1 MKMTKMKRSMK
12 KIVQCGLV
20 VCALCAMVL
29 LSGCKNA
36 KLEAGERRLVKA
48 SLGGGEVRS
57 GRGRRAVASGHASA
71 QPAYY
76 ESKFRVKLKTDTI
89 TQKCLAVNSE
99 GKLVREECTQGYD
112 ASQIW
117 YFDYDGYIFSLSGGK
132 KSCLYQSKVI
142 NTEYLP
148 KVLNYEELV
157 ASPVACNQS
166 YYKVNQELFKVKL
179 ERHEEGELYF
189 MTTKRYDDRGRII
202 IKDVARAKVEDKAYL
217 GSRHGGKLVFDRDTR
232 YAFSVELEAVE
243 DEEVSPVY
251 KDFKGYYVNF
261 VEGEEK
267 QLPFFTNKKSGKHAY
282 IGKEVMIHDL
292 YKYKV
297 AYYKHALNVHDE
309 RRTKSKGRRKGGKP
323 RTFLRESVIALGT
336 KLEDLA
342 APNVGEHEA
351 LIVCVYTAEGKLV
364 GNRCTVSAKHKR
376 GKRKFHKAALKKPEG
391 YYYEGLDASEIA
403 IANEEYKIKDD
414 LYRLYSDGGEQVYI
428 NPNKF
433 WHALN
438 VVIPEGVKWELET
451 SYLPK
456 RAFAE
461 HEQRNNV
468 KLLLPLYVDNI
479 GMIGG
484 YITGAQTLYEMKIGS
499 AEEEGALG
507 VVKVVYTDKGT
518 WDGRNYTPPDAETA
532 EFRYEF
538 KGKVVAKRNVPIVK
552 GKLQALPVLAV
563 FVDLEA
569 KKLLAQIGESSWDW
583 GSGPKV
589 HLDKKAGGVVSLSSL
604 SEASVKGLSGGMKF
618 VGSESKHGIQFF
630 MPEVERNA
638 AYGLKD
644 VGLGK
649 SRQRRWAFLAK
660 LFGFGARGAAVRY
673 SAGKAYARLGYL
685 ARGALRLSKIAR
697 LRRVLSL
704 NRFKILGAGIGG
716 GTAIGFIAAGA
727 GGAFT
732 PSHGKAEE
740 KKQLHPSLPKDSKAV
755 LLRRNAA
762 GSYRS
767 DGKQQVKSKAAW
779 DELCA
784 IGAGNDT
791 SCVNT
796 EVGVSGSY
804 EGKSLNYKVV
814 YTRKRD
820 NTKAERVEEHVSLA
834 CFHTNEKLSGQVYN
848 YVCVTDG
855 KPTKVYTTVKPGD
868 KRIKRKIKGNAM
880 YMWVDPKNS
889 LKDVKLHVQSMKK
902 IERKGG
908 VGTDEYLLIAK
919 LPSIILAANE
929 PEMMI
934 IDEKGRYTF
943 VTHDKKTKTLSFSPD
958 SARLRY
964 RTLISVNEQER
975 LQYKEGEEE
984 DDEEV
989 WFDCPPAVPGG
1000 GIYRCEASK
1009 KGQYMAPGARIL
1021 RNAATSDGITNEA
1034 TQLYAQT
1041 YDFGPGTAYWAGS
1054 GNSDYMET
1062 KETPRNYVDVLFTD
1076 RAAITSV
1083 FYKTTTKKGRTIMIQ
1098 EPVGVVKV
1106 LFDLALVSLIE
1117 KTKGLPKPKVL
1128 GKTNK
1133 FFAFPD
1139 EQKFIRTHAANFL
1152 DYIRFKV
1159 KNLRLVPPEGYDEY
1173 LDYIRVGFAQTI
1185 DSRIMSLDLYNATTK
1200 KMHVVDTEELDRT
1213 KAQRSFR
1220 QSDNIMRVYPYFDG
1234 IYEFFEGI
1242 FYPGN
1247 LPSFARGA
1255 KNSVSLLAG
1264 FHDLDNQSIQ
1274 SDTQMIAGV
1283 GIHAIS
1289 FYEGRRI
1296 NGWKMNMADAP
1307 FVYKTKWMTP
1317 IDSNINGSRPYRYK
1331 IVVKFS
1337 TSLAATAS
1345 DNGEYNILDMGEK
1358 AAKKM
1363 DTEEPNLTMDGTYTK
1378 LAEIKWNVVQEVG
1391 YSTTA
1396 DIGHTDRAKITDYY
1410 YEVKGSLPSNNN
1422 YKNWMDNYV
1431 KLTQGDTTAY
1441 GFRTMHEKNGERVL
1455 YYKQSYDDADAQGT
1469 FPFSA
1474 FVKTDDYIKTHW
1486 KEVPVSK

>member
-1 MKMTKMKRSMK
+1 MK
-12 KIVQCGLV
+12 KSMMWKVGV

-36 KLEAGERRLVKA
+36 KLEAGEKRLVSA

-142 NTEYLP
+142 DDTFANTGYYKP
-148 KVLNYEELV
+148 KFLHYEELV

-166 YYKVNQELFKVKL
+166 YYKVNEELFKVKL
-179 ERHEEGELYF
+179 ERTTEDGELYF
-189 MTTKRYDDRGRII
+189 TTTRHYD
-202 IKDVARAKVEDKAYL
+202 EDGTILAQNKLMRSKEANKAYL

-929 PEMMI
+929 PTMQI
-934 IDEKGRYTF
+934 VGINHNTTLVKKNLDGTIVFNPLKDEKKYKGQVGSTIGGSLFFIADEGSVTF
-943 VTHDKKTKTLSFSPD
+943 K
-958 SARLRY
+958 
-964 RTLISVNEQER
+964 
-975 LQYKEGEEE
+975 
-984 DDEEV
+984 
-989 WFDCPPAVPGG
+989 CPPAVPGG
-1000 GIYRCEASK
+1000 SIYRCMASK
-1009 KGQYMAPGARIL
+1009 KGQYRASTDRIL
-1021 RNAATSDGITNEA
+1021 INPATSDGITDTT
-1034 TQLYAQT
+1034 TQLYPLSYNFT
-1041 YDFGPGTAYWAGS
+1041 SGTAYWAGS
-1054 GNSDYMET
+1054 GNNDYMET
-1062 KETPRNYVDVLFTD
+1062 KKTPENYIDIWFEDKAKISNVQFKYETERGEEII
-1076 RAAITSV
+1076 ITL
-1083 FYKTTTKKGRTIMIQ
+1083 
-1098 EPVGVVKV
+1098 PVGVIQVIFDIPTMSVIKDDSDRSKSQYQQAV
-1106 LFDLALVSLIE
+1106 ATSKDGKYFMTDFTEDILFKNYIQFSAKNIRL
-1117 KTKGLPKPKVL
+1117 LP
-1128 GKTNK
+1128 
-1133 FFAFPD
+1133 PD
-1139 EQKFIRTHAANFL
+1139 GN
-1152 DYIRFKV
+1152 
-1159 KNLRLVPPEGYDEY
+1159 YDY
-1173 LDYIRVGFAQTI
+1173 LDYIRVGFIKTLE
-1185 DSRIMSLDLYNATTK
+1185 SERYGLKFYNSETK
-1200 KMHVVDTEELDRT
+1200 KMYNVDFDYLALMEENRKLKQYGD
-1213 KAQRSFR
+1213 
-1220 QSDNIMRVYPYFDG
+1220 QSPRVYPFVNANYHLLG
-1234 IYEFFEGI
+1234 GY
-1242 FYPGN
+1242 FYPITLKKLNTPAILFGYRTQEKFKN
-1247 LPSFARGA
+1247 ISLTLDGKSTDVYYALSGGGRSISNNIAIVDKPFNGTFDWITRKDKSINGA
-1255 KNSVSLLAG
+1255 K
-1264 FHDLDNQSIQ
+1264 
-1274 SDTQMIAGV
+1274 
-1283 GIHAIS
+1283 
-1289 FYEGRRI
+1289 
-1296 NGWKMNMADAP
+1296 
-1307 FVYKTKWMTP
+1307 
-1317 IDSNINGSRPYRYK
+1317 PYRYMRTNIFNTYLTVTVSK
-1331 IVVKFS
+1331 
-1337 TSLAATAS
+1337 
-1345 DNGEYNILDMGEK
+1345 NGAYDFERK
-1358 AAKKM
+1358 
-1363 DTEEPNLTMDGTYTK
+1363 NLSSNNVYTK
-1378 LAEIKWNVVQEVG
+1378 LARVRWKLVHEIG
-1391 YSTTA
+1391 YFKIKDLEHDSNSKGVFSYHVADVFNLFDELSATA
-1396 DIGHTDRAKITDYY
+1396 SHNFQS
-1410 YEVKGSLPSNNN
+1410 V
-1422 YKNWMDNYV
+1422 
-1431 KLTQGDTTAY
+1431 
-1441 GFRTMHEKNGERVL
+1441 EKNGQRVL
-1455 YYKQSYDDADAQGT
+1455 YFNKDVFRSGIT
-1469 FPFSA
+1469 RS
-1474 FVKTDDYIKTHW
+1474 KSDDYIKTHW
-1486 KEVPVSK
+1486 KEVPVSE